1 MHGVETFT
9 GGFSPVDGGADTIF
23 CGFDCRNEETDDSRK
38 VEVIGCHGS
47 VNKPPFS
54 IGTNLTKVESDDG
67 PILLRMHE
75 SICGREGKT
84 LISANQARAAGHV
97 VDDVPKKYH
106 GKQRIKLFDG
116 PTIPLIYRQGLCH
129 MKTSYPS
136 DQDLQTLPVHDL
148 TLDIPWNPAHEFDE
162 DDGIAP
168 SDPRDLNIFATKYIM
183 LSDDAEIQDDVI
195 AEAAASHND
204 SYFRWTATINKLT
217 TKLKEIDWQHMI
229 PCFAWKPQHVIQ
241 KTLDCTTQY
250 YRTTSGRLPMRQY
263 FKSRTPA
270 LRVPR
275 INERVSTDWID
286 SSVPS
291 INGGFTGA
299 QVFYRCTSNRIDVLV
314 AMDQVIS
321 LTFCK
326 LTSKKKVLHTLSC
339 LTVLVLRP
347 ARLLTKLLVTMP
359 SRSAIL
365 NPGNRTRT
373 QLNAPFKISRKTL
386 SNSWTALV
394 PLTLSGFMH

>member
-1 MHGVETFT
+1 M
-9 GGFSPVDGGADTIF
+9 
-23 CGFDCRNEETDDSRK
+23 
-38 VEVIGCHGS
+38 IGCHGS

-136 DQDLQTLPVHDL
+136 DQDLQTLPVYDL

-217 TKLKEIDWQHMI
+217 ITLLVVAAIAVAAAFFVFNRLDGAIAEMI
-229 PCFAWKPQHVIQ
+229 ETVVGLMRPAARKNETVLEADLEELCITRLNNDANRIKQVMLNLIGNAIKFTRNGTITVKVRSEVNA
-241 KTLDCTTQY
+241 TG
-250 YRTTSGRLPMRQY
+250 SGINQ
-263 FKSRTPA
+263 SRSLNDQQLT
-270 LRVPR
+270 
-275 INERVSTDWID
+275 INS
-286 SSVPS
+286 S
-291 INGGFTGA
+291 IN
-299 QVFYRCTSNRIDVLV
+299 
-314 AMDQVIS
+314 
-321 LTFCK
+321 
-326 LTSKKKVLHTLSC
+326 
-339 LTVLVLRP
+339 
-347 ARLLTKLLVTMP
+347 
-359 SRSAIL
+359 
-365 NPGNRTRT
+365 
-373 QLNAPFKISRKTL
+373 
-386 SNSWTALV
+386 
-394 PLTLSGFMH
+394 